1 MRSDVPLRKQL
12 TSCGDFKSPRPL
24 YRCTFLQLKEKLL
37 ELGVSLM
44 SSSEANCVLWET
56 PGSWLRK
63 GWVGINVASLKGA
76 GFFPKGVE
84 ADSELA
90 ELSPAPEGP

>member
-63 GWVGINVASLKGA
+63 GWVGINVAWLKGA
-76 GFFPKGVE
+76 GTQRELKQ
-84 ADSELA
+84 DSELA
-90 ELSPAPEGP
+90 ELSPAPEEP